1 MYPVFLDLTGRLAV
15 VVGAGPVGT
24 RKRIGLR
31 AAGTLVRV
39 VCLEPAAAE
48 EGVEWVTAAY
58 DAAHLD
64 GAFLAVAAAT
74 PEVNARVVADCRA
87 RGVLVCSASDPGTGD
102 FITPAVH
109 RLGPITLAVSTGG
122 TAPGVAAALRDHLA
136 AQLDPVWV
144 ERVEGG
150 R

>member
-24 RKRIGLR
+24 RKRAALR
-31 AAGTLVRV
+31 AAGARVRV
-39 VCLEPAAAE
+39 VCLEPGTPE
-48 EGVEWVTAAY
+48 DGVEWLTAAY
-58 DAAHLD
+58 DPSHLT

-74 PEVNARVVADCRA
+74 PEVNARVVADCRSA
-87 RGVLVCSASDPGTGD
+87 GVLVCSASDPPTGD

-122 TAPGVAAALRDHLA
+122 LAPAVAAALRDHLA
-136 AQLDPVWV
+136 TQVGPEWV
-144 ERVEGG
+144 ERVEQG